1 MTLKLH
7 KHNKLDRNEN
17 GKQKIT
23 NNSCQFPVCQLR
35 FMAKIRIA
43 GRFHDADYV

>member
-23 NNSCQFPVCQLR
+23 NSCQFPVCQLR

-43 GRFHDADYV
+43 VRFHDADHV